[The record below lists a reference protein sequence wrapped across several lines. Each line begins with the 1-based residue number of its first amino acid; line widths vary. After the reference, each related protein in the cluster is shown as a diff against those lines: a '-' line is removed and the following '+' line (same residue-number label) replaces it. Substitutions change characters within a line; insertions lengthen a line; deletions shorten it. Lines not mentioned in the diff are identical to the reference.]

1 MAETF
6 AQIEARRKR
15 EAAARAARP
24 NTGASQGFL
33 GTLKSLAPG
42 GQKANLGA
50 LSRNVVNFA
59 GEASGVYDINR
70 GVNELKKGNIAGGL
84 GRIALGA
91 VGFVPGVGAVSKG
104 VTAAAKAAKA
114 TKFVTAATKAKP
126 VAALA
131 ASRPVVAVTP
141 AAKLLARPV
150 VATNKG
156 LQNVATKAFTP
167 VYKAKTAPG
176 RFIGAAINPAT
187 IAGVALSTVGAL
199 AAPTATG
206 PTYRPAGV
214 TPRGGGGTY
223 LDINT
228 ATPGGAGG
236 TGTRPGTGGGT
247 GPGGSGGGGTTPD
260 GTPPST
266 EIPTLVNPIGEG
278 GAGGTGM
285 GSEDT
290 GMGSAFATSQEQT
303 GALATG
309 GGAASTGGATPVGIP
324 GGVQVAGADF
334 AANLAANAAQSY
346 GRQAGLREAL
356 AQGIEGV
363 QGSAADII
371 GGRSQA
377 ILGQGLTGQRRQY
390 QTGMAAEVQR
400 QVSEQEASRR
410 AYNEAVN
417 QAYSQQAQ
425 QILEAAR
432 ARSEQAAQ
440 IRRIG

>member
-1 MAETF
+1 MAESF

-15 EAAARAARP
+15 EAAAKAARP
-24 NTGASQGFL
+24 NTGKSQSVG
-33 GTLKSLAPG
+33 GVLKSLLPG
-42 GQKANLGA
+42 GQKANLGGLGQSA
-50 LSRNVVNFA
+50 KNFA
-59 GEASGVYDINR
+59 GEASGVYDIGR
-70 GVNELKKGNIAGGL
+70 GVKELQKGNVAGGL

-104 VTAAAKAAKA
+104 VSAAAKAAKA
-114 TKFVTAATKAKP
+114 SKVVTAAAKSKP
-126 VAALA
+126 VTALA
-131 ASRPVVAVTP
+131 TSRPIVAATP
-141 AAKLLARPV
+141 VARAVARPV
-150 VATNKG
+150 IATNKG

-167 VYKAKTAPG
+167 VYKAKTPVG
-176 RFIGAAINPAT
+176 RFINAAINPAT

-206 PTYRPAGV
+206 PTYRAPGV
-214 TPRGGGGTY
+214 VPRGGGGTY

-236 TGTRPGTGGGT
+236 TIPPYTPTEPDVRPKPTPPVGDGGSGTGEGGT
-247 GPGGSGGGGTTPD
+247 GTGD
-260 GTPPST
+260 G
-266 EIPTLVNPIGEG
+266 
-278 GAGGTGM
+278 GM
-285 GSEDT
+285 GSGTGSGDT

-346 GRQAGLREAL
+346 ARQAGLREAL

-377 ILGQGLTGQRRQY
+377 ILGQGLTGQRREY
-390 QTGMAAEVQR
+390 QTGMAGEVQR
-400 QVSEQEASRR
+400 QVGEQEASRR
-410 AYNEAVN
+410 AYNEAMS

-425 QILEAAR
+425 QILEAAQ

>member
-1 MAETF
+1 MAESF

-114 TKFVTAATKAKP
+114 TKFVTAATKSKP
-126 VAALA
+126 VVSLA
-131 ASRPVVAVTP
+131 ASRPIVA
-141 AAKLLARPV
+141 AAPVARVLARPV

-167 VYKAKTAPG
+167 AYKAKTPVG
-176 RFIGAAINPAT
+176 RFAATALTSPAT
-187 IAGVALSTVGAL
+187 IAGVGLSTVGAL
-199 AAPTATG
+199 TAPTTTG
-206 PTYRPAGV
+206 PTYRTPGV
-214 TPRGGGGTY
+214 VPRGGGGTY

-228 ATPGGAGG
+228 ATPGGTG
-236 TGTRPGTGGGT
+236 TGTTPGTGGGT
-247 GPGGSGGGGTTPD
+247 GPGTGPGAGGGTTT
-260 GTPPST
+260 TPTSEAPIIQTPSFGGDFG
-266 EIPTLVNPIGEG
+266 VNTNTIEG
-278 GAGGTGM
+278 INQASGFT
-285 GSEDT
+285 
-290 GMGSAFATSQEQT
+290 TSGEQT
-303 GALATG
+303 GALTTG
-309 GGAASTGGATPVGIP
+309 GGAASTGGATPVGVP

-334 AANLAANAAQSY
+334 AANLAADAAKSY
-346 GRQAGLREAL
+346 ARQAGLREAL

-390 QTGMAAEVQR
+390 QTGVAAEVQR
-400 QVSEQEASRR
+400 QVAEQEASRR
-410 AYNEAVN
+410 AYNEAVS
-417 QAYSQQAQ
+417 QAYAQQAQ
-425 QILEAAR
+425 QIIDAAQ
-432 ARSEQAAQ
+432 ARSEQAAK